1 MVEKYYRPVVL
12 IAVKDQICKGSA
24 RSIPGIDLYDRLSAC
39 EPVLEKFGGH
49 AMAAGLSLTPKK
61 LEAFRSRFEDS
72 VSESLSPQ
80 DLVPELTVD
89 QELEFTEISELL
101 INEIE
106 SLAPFG
112 AGNPEPVF
120 MSRGVRVIS
129 SNIIGGHHRRMI
141 LTQADNSNAK
151 KINAIQFNIE
161 TEQPLRGTFDRIAF
175 KIRWNRWRGSKTAQL
190 VIEDV
195 Q

>member
-1 MVEKYYRPVVL
+1 
-12 IAVKDQICKGSA
+12 
-24 RSIPGIDLYDRLSAC
+24 
-39 EPVLEKFGGH
+39 
-49 AMAAGLSLTPKK
+49 LTYEN

-72 VSESLSPQ
+72 VSESLSSH

-89 QELEFTEISELL
+89 QELKFTEISELL

-120 MSRGVRVIS
+120 MSRDVFVAS
-129 SNIIGGHHRRMI
+129 SKIIGGRHRRMI
-141 LTQADNSNAK
+141 LTQSGNSNAK
-151 KINAIQFNIE
+151 KINAIQFNA
-161 TEQPLRGTFDRIAF
+161 QNDQSLRSAFDRIAF
-175 KIRWNRWRGSKTAQL
+175 KIRWNRWRGTKTAQL
-190 VIEDV
+190 IIEDV